1 AMAQIEQHSQ
11 ISLQGMALA
20 TKDSTAAST
29 AIFNR
34 VTSSGGLLL
43 GYSYQFNSWA
53 GAEGNYGYTQNA
65 QDYAGLTEKSVRSNF
80 HELTGAFVARIPVH
94 LFRVRPYAL
103 AGDGALL
110 FDPTADAMIN
120 SGA

>member
-1 AMAQIEQHSQ
+1 MEVQTMNRSIISKNPLLGPFAAVAAFLVFSTTAMAQIEQHSQ

-20 TKDSTAAST
+20 TKDSTAAAT

-65 QDYAGLTEKSVRSNF
+65 QDYAGLTEQSV
-80 HELTGAFVARIPVH
+80 
-94 LFRVRPYAL
+94 
-103 AGDGALL
+103 
-110 FDPTADAMIN
+110 
-120 SGA
+120 